1 MYSIVLLMAMSG
13 APEVP
18 TGLLASGC
26 HGATVATGCH
36 GHALAGFLGIHH
48 GCHGGTAAVRTRTVS
63 VARGGCHGFLG
74 LLPSVRTSSVTSAR
88 AYGPGAAASVGVPSA
103 PPKKMPEPAK
113 K

>member
-1 MYSIVLLMAMSG
+1 MYSIVILMAMSG

-18 TGLLASGC
+18 TGLFAGC

-36 GHALAGFLGIHH
+36 GHFLGIRHES
-48 GCHGGTAAVRTRTVS
+48 ASVRTRTVA

-74 LLPSVRTSSVTSAR
+74 LLPVVRSSSVTSAR
-88 AYGPGAAASVGVPSA
+88 AYGPGAAASVGVPVA